1 MDLDLAGRSAVVTGG
16 SRGIG
21 LAIVRGLAAAGARV
35 TVGARKS
42 SADLDELA
50 RTGLVRVVLA
60 DLADPAGPASLIGQA
75 GDRIDVLVN
84 NAGGAPARTGGLPS
98 IPDPD
103 WHAPQHLALVP

>member
-16 SRGIG
+16 SKGIG

-42 SADLDELA
+42 TADLDELA
-50 RTGLVRVVLA
+50 RTGQVQVVLA
-60 DLADPAGPASLIGQA
+60 DLADPEGPASLIAQA

-84 NAGGAPARTGGLPS
+84 NVGGAPARTGGSCPS
-98 IPDPD
+98 PMRTGTPRSNST
-103 WHAPQHLALVP
+103 